1 MKYIFDTSA
10 VIVLLE
16 ICGLKK
22 QIQAFSTKNS
32 LCIPNR
38 VREEF
43 LDGCKIDKKD
53 VDVFSLAP
61 PVLNEELLPY
71 FNRNTSSGE
80 FWTISHAFNDINC
93 VCVIDD
99 GFGRNLCRFL
109 RIRHTGSV
117 GIISEMKNQGFLS
130 KEDLVNIREKISNS
144 NFYLSRELIAKLDE
158 ICFA

>member
-1 MKYIFDTSA
+1 MEYIFDTSA

-22 QIQAFSTKNS
+22 QIQAFSTKNAV
-32 LCIPNR
+32 CIPNR

-53 VDVFSLAP
+53 VDVFALVS
-61 PVLNEELLPY
+61 PVSNEELLPY

-80 FWTISHAFNDINC
+80 FWTISHGWNDTNC

-99 GFGRNLCRFL
+99 GFGRDLCRFL
-109 RIRHTGSV
+109 RIRHTGSI
-117 GIISEMKNQGFLS
+117 GFISEMKNQGFLS
-130 KEDLVNIREKISNS
+130 KEDLVSIRQKIRNS
-144 NFYLSRELIAKLDE
+144 SFYLSKELIAKLDE
-158 ICFA
+158 ICFS